1 MSSHSNEILQ
11 TRVKSPR
18 PVRERHPTE
27 KTMLCLLQKEGKLR
41 QRFNRAWQNLP
52 TIADAIRASLC
63 PKEKEIL
70 RQEFVKAFNNGS
82 AIAEEIIYVLN
93 KINTPESLDR
103 AKEIS
108 FSLQEERRR
117 YSAVLFEPEPSSL
130 FKGAEERVQGSP
142 CVSLRSS
149 LLKIPSNDASLKSK
163 HSSRHSSS
171 SQSTHSFISTS
182 SKAAHYNREAV
193 RLKIR
198 KEVLEAEA
206 SAEMARQD
214 FAFNEEELLLQQA
227 KAKQKLLLAQAR
239 AQQEADLAQARAQRE
254 IELAMAEAKQ
264 DELQR
269 DLDLLQVKR
278 DTAQKI
284 VRANVLAKALSQE
297 LTQENLSFLPT
308 QEPTAKVS
316 AHLQLAP
323 PVVQSHISFCHLE
336 DRSPVPVFLTSRPA
350 HSSEVQQSTAG
361 RVPSLSESIP
371 ALRPQRYH
379 LSTWE
384 RMDDVFQQHP
394 DVHPHWQGMAGSE
407 PPHSSLHTKSI
418 LPSLKMK
425 ASEVLPASNLLNP
438 ASPTIAKRCVQ
449 PKNIEFVTP
458 HHTPQM
464 YPYTL
469 ESQLGSLLR
478 NPRRDIRDKGVQK
491 FTDRPD
497 DYLLWKITFMRAIRD
512 FKLEADEELSLLMAW
527 LGPSSAEQVKRLY
540 AAHVADPQRA
550 LSTAWSRLDQRFGA
564 STEIEASLMDRLNR
578 FPSLKMKDCKQLWD
592 FSDLLLELA
601 SAKGN
606 PELPGLAC
614 LDQHT
619 SQSAILCK
627 LPFPLRE
634 AWGKQVFKYK
644 EENANVYPPFTFLVD
659 FVTRAARERNDP
671 QTGLLALYQDL
682 KPEKTSKE
690 DKAQGKDLRRN
701 LSVKMTDATPA
712 TSAQPVSNNTI
723 SCPIHQGPHS
733 LAECREFAKKPYK
746 ERLQIVQKAKVCFR
760 CCGATIHFSK
770 DCKEKVKCQHC
781 NSIKHCSA
789 MHNFDSPQFKAKS
802 NSPTKEETK
811 EDQRP
816 TEPQVALKAPAVA
829 CTKLCQNSHKPRIC
843 HPICLA
849 EVYPD
854 KQPWNKKRVYV
865 ALDAQSDAS
874 LATPEFFNMFNLH
887 TETIEY
893 TISTCSGKNKMNGRV
908 ATKFKISPVG
918 QKVRYDLPDLIEC
931 SLIPRNKE
939 QIATKEVVQAH
950 PHLKGIQDLIP
961 ALDLETDIVMLI
973 GADCPTLFR
982 VSNQIEGPKGS
993 PMAQQLPLGWTVLGP
1008 VCLNKMFQPV
1018 TKRPSLMQGCAS
1030 HISVCCQGVM
1040 PDYSPIIEVTER
1052 DEQTAFSKN
1061 DQKFLE
1067 MMNSQVTQVSEANWT
1082 APLPFKPEKPSL
1094 PNNRDV
1100 ALHRLLSLRRRMLKD
1115 PKVKTQ
1121 ITQFVEDLFKSND
1134 AEPASVCGGR
1144 RAVALHIHFRKSGRC
1159 DIPRNISRKVVQVIL
1174 DHWTQMSSKSFL
1186 SRKHLRAQR
1195 H

>member
-27 KTMLCLLQKEGKLR
+27 KTMLCLLQQEGQLR

-52 TIADAIRASLC
+52 TIADAIKASLC

-70 RQEFVKAFNNGS
+70 RQEFLKAFNNGS

-239 AQQEADLAQARAQRE
+239 AQQEADLAQARAQQEADLAQARAQQEADLAQARAQQEAGLAQARAQQEADLAQARAQQEADLAQARAQQEADLAQARAQQEADLAQARAQQEADLAQARAQQEADLAQARAQQEADLAQARAQQEADLAQARAQQEADLAQARAQQEADLAQARAQQEADLAQARAQQEADLAQARAQQEADLAQARAQQEADLAQARAQQEADLAQARAQQEADLAQARAQQEADLAQARAQQEADLAQARAQQEADLAQARAQQEADLAQARAQQEADLAQARAQQEADLAQARAQQEADLAQARAQQEADLAQARAQQEAGLAQARAQRE

-316 AHLQLAP
+316 AHLQLES
-323 PVVQSHISFCHLE
+323 PVVRSHISFRHLE
-336 DRSPVPVFLTSRPA
+336 DRSPVPVFATSRPA

-361 RVPSLSESIP
+361 RVPSSLSESIP
-371 ALRPQRYH
+371 LLRPQRYH

-384 RMDDVFQQHP
+384 RKDDVFQQHP
-394 DVHPHWQGMAGSE
+394 DVHSDWQGMAGSE

-425 ASEVLPASNLLNP
+425 ASEVLPGSNLLNP
-438 ASPTIAKRCVQ
+438 ASPTIETRCVQ
-449 PKNIEFVTP
+449 PKNIDFVGP

-564 STEIEASLMDRLNR
+564 STDIEASLMDRLNR
-578 FPSLKMKDCKQLWD
+578 FPSLKMKDCKQLGD

-701 LSVKMTDATPA
+701 LSVKMTDTTPA
-712 TSAQPVSNNTI
+712 ASAQPVSNNTI
-723 SCPIHQGPHS
+723 SCPIHQRPHS
-733 LAECREFAKKPYK
+733 LAECREFSKKPYK

-802 NSPTKEETK
+802 NCVVEGFHGR
-811 EDQRP
+811 D
-816 TEPQVALKAPAVA
+816 
-829 CTKLCQNSHKPRIC
+829 H
-843 HPICLA
+843 
-849 EVYPD
+849 
-854 KQPWNKKRVYV
+854 RVV
-865 ALDAQSDAS
+865 
-874 LATPEFFNMFNLH
+874 
-887 TETIEY
+887 
-893 TISTCSGKNKMNGRV
+893 
-908 ATKFKISPVG
+908 
-918 QKVRYDLPDLIEC
+918 
-931 SLIPRNKE
+931 
-939 QIATKEVVQAH
+939 
-950 PHLKGIQDLIP
+950 
-961 ALDLETDIVMLI
+961 
-973 GADCPTLFR
+973 
-982 VSNQIEGPKGS
+982 
-993 PMAQQLPLGWTVLGP
+993 
-1008 VCLNKMFQPV
+1008 VCLSGCVAMFQPCF
-1018 TKRPSLMQGCAS
+1018 TIAS
-1030 HISVCCQGVM
+1030 
-1040 PDYSPIIEVTER
+1040 PLAT
-1052 DEQTAFSKN
+1052 FSGTL
-1061 DQKFLE
+1061 DS
-1067 MMNSQVTQVSEANWT
+1067 MN
-1082 APLPFKPEKPSL
+1082 
-1094 PNNRDV
+1094 
-1100 ALHRLLSLRRRMLKD
+1100 RRMEW
-1115 PKVKTQ
+1115 PW
-1121 ITQFVEDLFKSND
+1121 
-1134 AEPASVCGGR
+1134 G
-1144 RAVALHIHFRKSGRC
+1144 ALS
-1159 DIPRNISRKVVQVIL
+1159 
-1174 DHWTQMSSKSFL
+1174 
-1186 SRKHLRAQR
+1186 AQ
-1195 H
+1195 